1 MKKKQ
6 WVLLLII
13 LLPSALW
20 LILETSTINSKKL
33 PFYGP
38 KKVLAPKDTQYY
50 QVKDHFFGFNTKDLA
65 DTVVNTI
72 SIDEHP
78 LYAIA
83 FLKDN
88 YNTESYRIPGL
99 WEYLNYK
106 KNKIEHIPVFL
117 VVENKNGHS
126 EIYEGLKKLNS
137 YNNVFFKNTGRLN
150 FDSLNALYFKEKPYY
165 VDVSFFVLVDANRHI
180 RGYYDGRYVAEL
192 KRLIDEYQHLRLKEE
207 KQRLLKSNEIKKEK

>member
-38 KKVLAPKDTQYY
+38 KKVLAPKDTAYY
-50 QVKDHFFGFNTKDLA
+50 QVDDHFFAFNDKGVA
-65 DTVVNTI
+65 DSVVSNI
-72 SIDEHP
+72 SIEEHP

-83 FLKDN
+83 FLKDS
-88 YNTESYRIPGL
+88 YSTESYRIPGL

-106 KNKIEHIPVFL
+106 TNKIEHIPVFL
-117 VVENKNGHS
+117 VVENREGKS

-137 YNNVFFKNTGRLN
+137 YNNVFFRNTGRLP

-165 VDVSFFVLVDANRHI
+165 VDFSFFVLLDAKRQI
-180 RGYYDGRYVAEL
+180 RGYYDGRYVAEI

-207 KQRLLKSNEIKKEK
+207 KQRLLKSNEIKKEQ

>member
-6 WVLLLII
+6 WILVLII

-33 PFYGP
+33 PYYGP
-38 KKVLAPKDTQYY
+38 KKVLAPKDTLYY
-50 QVKDHFFGFNTKDLA
+50 
-65 DTVVNTI
+65 TVQDQLFKFQANDSI
-72 SIDEHP
+72 SLVSENIDIEKHP
-78 LYAIA
+78 LYAIC
-83 FLKDN
+83 FIKDQ
-88 YNTESYRIPGL
+88 YSTESYRMPGL

-117 VVENKNGHS
+117 ACENKNGVS
-126 EIYEGLKKLNS
+126 AIYQNLKKLNA
-137 YNNVFFKNTGRLN
+137 YENVFFRHTAQLN

-165 VDVSFFVLVDANRHI
+165 VDFSFFVLVDAKRQI
-180 RGYYDGRYVAEL
+180 RGYYDGRYVAEI

-207 KQRLLKSNEIKKEK
+207 KQRLLDKNEIKKEK